1 MSLSSCAQVD
11 IVSKECRPRNCTL
24 AAVSYEDLVYME
36 KIGVRNYRRA
46 VSISHL
52 HAQLTSIT
60 CTCDTHKHTRTH
72 ALVNMQAKR
81 SWVVLEACQV
91 RTREATMAYG
101 RVCVDGMK
109 PSSAAAV
116 CLFVC
121 AIQYIHTFCIM
132 PVYSHVCWLDRV
144 RRRDI
149 AAAGVLQ
156 VWGEI
161 ARFPIYGH
169 QWRGQFGLE
178 RAPAGWDGAGV

>member
-1 MSLSSCAQVD
+1 MFLSSFAQVD

-46 VSISHL
+46 MSISHL

-60 CTCDTHKHTRTH
+60 CTRDTHKHTRTH

-132 PVYSHVCWLDRV
+132 PAYSHVC
-144 RRRDI
+144 
-149 AAAGVLQ
+149 
-156 VWGEI
+156 
-161 ARFPIYGH
+161 
-169 QWRGQFGLE
+169 
-178 RAPAGWDGAGV
+178 